1 MLFHKNKDVDLSTI
15 LDRVYSKDLLVR
27 CPKFIAGVF
36 LVAISYNVFLLPSN
50 TVYGVGGIGVILKK
64 LFNITPALTIF
75 ISSMILLVLSLFTL
89 GKKKTI
95 RTVAGSILYPIF
107 VAATSYYVRYFDLG
121 SLEPVVVVI
130 IGAVAHGIGL
140 GLIFKAGYTT
150 GGTDI
155 LNDIVAKY
163 GKVSIGKSMLFTDG
177 LIIIISLFV
186 FGFPTFI
193 YSLISLYIISVMTD
207 KVILG
212 ISQSKTF
219 YIITDNETSVKKFIM
234 NNLNHGVTVLQG
246 RGGYTGDNQK
256 VIMCTL
262 PTREY
267 FILKEGLKEID
278 PEAFFLVTDAYEVFG
293 GA

>member
-1 MLFHKNKDVDLSTI
+1 MLFHRNKDVDLSTI

-27 CPKFIAGVF
+27 FSEFILGVF

-50 TVYGVGGIGVILKK
+50 TVYGVGGIGVILKRI
-64 LFNITPALTIF
+64 LNITPALTIF
-75 ISSMILLVLSLFTL
+75 IGSMLLLALSWFAL
-89 GKKKTI
+89 GKKKTL

-121 SLEPVVVVI
+121 TLEPVVVVI
-130 IGAVAHGIGL
+130 IGAVAHGLGL

-163 GKVSIGKSMLFTDG
+163 GKVSIGKAMLFTDG
-177 LIIIISLFV
+177 LIILISLFV
-186 FGFPTFI
+186 FDFPTFI

-256 VIMCTL
+256 IIMCTL

-278 PEAFFLVTDAYEVFG
+278 PEAFFLVTDAYEVSG

>member
-1 MLFHKNKDVDLSTI
+1 MFFNKKKEMDLSNI
-15 LDRVYSKDLLVR
+15 LDRVYSKDRLVR
-27 CPKFIAGVF
+27 FAEFMLGVF
-36 LVAISYNVFLLPSN
+36 IVAISYNIFLLPSN
-50 TVYGVGGIGVILKK
+50 IVYGVGGIGVILKRI
-64 LFNITPALTIF
+64 FHITPYVTIF
-75 ISSMILLVLSLFTL
+75 IGDLLLLLVSLFTL
-89 GKKKTI
+89 GRKKTL
-95 RTVAGSILYPIF
+95 RSVAGSLLYPFF
-107 VAATSYYVRYFDLG
+107 VFATTYYIDLIDLG
-121 SLEPVVVVI
+121 KLEPVVIVI

-155 LNDIVAKY
+155 LNDIVSKF

-177 LIIIISLFV
+177 VIILVGLFV
-186 FGFPTFI
+186 FGFPTFV

-234 NNLNHGVTVLQG
+234 SNLNHGVTVLQA

-267 FILKEGLKEID
+267 YILKEGLKEID
-278 PEAFFLVTDAYEVFG
+278 PKAFFLVTDAYEVSG

>member
-1 MLFHKNKDVDLSTI
+1 
-15 LDRVYSKDLLVR
+15 
-27 CPKFIAGVF
+27 
-36 LVAISYNVFLLPSN
+36 
-50 TVYGVGGIGVILKK
+50 
-64 LFNITPALTIF
+64 
-75 ISSMILLVLSLFTL
+75 MILLVLSLFTL

-278 PEAFFLVTDAYEVFG
+278 PGAFFLVTDAYEVFG

>member
-1 MLFHKNKDVDLSTI
+1 MFFHNKNDVDLSNI
-15 LDRVYSKDLLVR
+15 LDRVYSKDKLVR
-27 CPKFIAGVF
+27 FAEFLAGVF
-36 LVAISYNVFLLPSN
+36 IVALSYNIFLLPSN
-50 TVYGVGGIGVILKK
+50 TVYGMGGIGIIIKK
-64 LFNITPALTIF
+64 LFNTNPAITIF
-75 ISSMILLVLSLFTL
+75 IGSMILLIVSMFTL
-89 GKKKTI
+89 GHKKTI
-95 RTVAGSILYPIF
+95 RSIAGSMLYPAF
-107 VAATSYYVRYFDLG
+107 VFATSYYINLIDLG
-121 SLEPVVVVI
+121 SLEPAIIVI
-130 IGAVAHGIGL
+130 IGAVAHGLGL

-155 LNDIVAKY
+155 LNDIVAKF
-163 GKVSIGKSMLFTDG
+163 GKISIGKAMLFTDG
-177 LIIIISLFV
+177 IIILVSLFV
-186 FGFPTFI
+186 FDFPTFI

-234 NNLNHGVTVLQG
+234 NNLNHGVTVLQA

-262 PTREY
+262 PTRDY
-267 FILKEGLKEID
+267 YILKEGLKEID
-278 PEAFFLVTDAYEVFG
+278 PKAFFLVTDAYEVSG

>member
-1 MLFHKNKDVDLSTI
+1 MFFNKKKQVDLSTI
-15 LDRVYSKDLLVR
+15 LDRVYSKDKLVR
-27 CPKFIAGVF
+27 FAEFFAGVF
-36 LVAISYNVFLLPSN
+36 IVAVSYNIFLLPSN

-64 LFNITPALTIF
+64 LFNVTPAVTIL
-75 ISSMILLVLSLFTL
+75 ISSLLLLIVSMFSL
-89 GKKKTI
+89 GHKKTI
-95 RTVAGSILYPIF
+95 RSIAGSLLYPIF
-107 VAATSYYVRYFDLG
+107 VFATSYYIELIDLG
-121 SLEPVVVVI
+121 ILEPIVI
-130 IGAVAHGIGL
+130 VIVGAVSHGLGL

-163 GKVSIGKSMLFTDG
+163 GKISIGKAMLFTDG
-177 LIIIISLFV
+177 VIILISLFV
-186 FGFPTFI
+186 FDFPTFI

-267 FILKEGLKEID
+267 YILKEGLKEID
-278 PEAFFLVTDAYEVFG
+278 PGAFFLVTDAYEVSG

>member
-1 MLFHKNKDVDLSTI
+1 MLFHKKKDVDLSNI

-27 CPKFIAGVF
+27 FAEFIAGVF
-36 LVAISYNVFLLPSN
+36 LVAMSYNVFLLPSN

-75 ISSMILLVLSLFTL
+75 IGSMFLLVLSLITL

-107 VAATSYYVRYFDLG
+107 VAATSYYVSYINLG
-121 SLEPVVVVI
+121 SLEPVVIVI
-130 IGAVAHGIGL
+130 IGAVTHGIGL

-155 LNDIVAKY
+155 LNDIVSKF
-163 GKVSIGKSMLFTDG
+163 GKVSIGTAMLFTDG
-177 LIIIISLFV
+177 LIILISLFV

-278 PEAFFLVTDAYEVFG
+278 PKAFFLVTDAYEVFG

>member
-1 MLFHKNKDVDLSTI
+1 MLFHKSNEVDLSTI

-27 CPKFIAGVF
+27 FAEFIAGVF
-36 LVAISYNVFLLPSN
+36 LVAISYNVFLLPRN

-64 LFNITPALTIF
+64 IFNITPALTIF
-75 ISSMILLVLSLFTL
+75 VSSMILLVLSLFTL

-121 SLEPVVVVI
+121 TLEPVVVVI
-130 IGAVAHGIGL
+130 IGAVTHGLGL

-163 GKVSIGKSMLFTDG
+163 GKVSIGKAMLFTDG

-278 PEAFFLVTDAYEVFG
+278 PGAFFLVTDAYEVFG

>member
-1 MLFHKNKDVDLSTI
+1 MLFHKKKQVDLNTI

-27 CPKFIAGVF
+27 FAEFIVGVF
-36 LVAISYNVFLLPSN
+36 LVSISYNVFLLPSN
-50 TVYGVGGIGVILKK
+50 TVYGVGGIGIILKK
-64 LFNITPALTIF
+64 LFNIVPAITIF

-89 GKKKTI
+89 GKKKTL

-107 VAATSYYVRYFDLG
+107 IAATSYYVNYFDLG
-121 SLEPVVVVI
+121 KLEPVVIVI
-130 IGAVAHGIGL
+130 IGAVTHGIGL

-155 LNDIVAKY
+155 LNDIVAKF
-163 GKVSIGKSMLFTDG
+163 GKVSIGKAMLLTDG
-177 LIIIISLFV
+177 LIILISLFV
-186 FGFPTFI
+186 FNFPTFI
-193 YSLISLYIISVMTD
+193 YSIISLYIISVMTD

-219 YIITDNETSVKKFIM
+219 YIITDNETSVKKYIM

-278 PEAFFLVTDAYEVFG
+278 PEAFFLVTDAYEVSG

>member
-1 MLFHKNKDVDLSTI
+1 MLFHRNKDVDLSTI

-27 CPKFIAGVF
+27 FSEFILGVF

-64 LFNITPALTIF
+64 ILNITPALTIF
-75 ISSMILLVLSLFTL
+75 IGSMLLLALSWFAL
-89 GKKKTI
+89 GKKKTL

-121 SLEPVVVVI
+121 TLEPVVVVI
-130 IGAVAHGIGL
+130 IGAVAHGLGL

-163 GKVSIGKSMLFTDG
+163 GKVSIGKAMLFTDG

-256 VIMCTL
+256 IIMCTL

-278 PEAFFLVTDAYEVFG
+278 PEAFFLVTDAYEVSG

>member
-27 CPKFIAGVF
+27 FSEFIAGVF

-64 LFNITPALTIF
+64 IFNITPALTIF
-75 ISSMILLVLSLFTL
+75 ISSMILLVLSMFTL
-89 GKKKTI
+89 GKKKTL

-121 SLEPVVVVI
+121 TLEPVVVVI
-130 IGAVAHGIGL
+130 IGAVTHGLGL

-163 GKVSIGKSMLFTDG
+163 GKVSIGKAMLFTDG
-177 LIIIISLFV
+177 LIILVSLFV
-186 FGFPTFI
+186 FDFPTFI

-278 PEAFFLVTDAYEVFG
+278 PGAFFLVTDAYEVFG

>member
-1 MLFHKNKDVDLSTI
+1 MLFHKNKDVDLSNI
-15 LDRVYSKDLLVR
+15 LDRVYSKDKLVR
-27 CPKFIAGVF
+27 FAEFIAGVF
-36 LVAISYNVFLLPSN
+36 IVALSYNIFLLPSN

-64 LFNITPALTIF
+64 LFNITPAFTIF
-75 ISSMILLVLSLFTL
+75 IGSMILLVVSLFTL
-89 GKKKTI
+89 GHKKTI
-95 RTVAGSILYPIF
+95 RSVAGSLLYPIF
-107 VAATSYYVRYFDLG
+107 VFATSYYIELIDLG
-121 SLEPVVVVI
+121 KLEPIVI
-130 IGAVAHGIGL
+130 VIVGAITHGIGL

-155 LNDIVAKY
+155 LNDIVAKF
-163 GKVSIGKSMLFTDG
+163 GKISIGKAMLFTDG
-177 LIIIISLFV
+177 AIILVGLFV
-186 FGFPTFI
+186 FNFPTFI
-193 YSLISLYIISVMTD
+193 YSLISLYIISIMTD

-262 PTREY
+262 PTRDY
-267 FILKEGLKEID
+267 YILKEGLKEID
-278 PEAFFLVTDAYEVFG
+278 PKAFFLVTDAYEVSG

>member
-1 MLFHKNKDVDLSTI
+1 MLFHKNKDKDLSNI
-15 LDRVYSKDLLVR
+15 MKDIYSKDRLVR
-27 CPKFIAGVF
+27 AVEFLLGIFI
-36 LVAISYNVFLLPSN
+36 VALSYNIFLLPSN

-64 LFNITPALTIF
+64 IWNFDPSITIF
-75 ISSMILLVLSLFTL
+75 ISSMLLLIVSYFAL
-89 GKKKTI
+89 GKAKTV
-95 RTVAGSILYPIF
+95 RTIAGSILYPLF
-107 VAATSYYVRYFDLG
+107 VAATSYYVKYFDLAT
-121 SLEPVVVVI
+121 LEPIVVVI
-130 IGAVAHGIGL
+130 IGAVTHGLGI

-155 LNDIVAKY
+155 LNDIVSKY

-177 LIIIISLFV
+177 LIILISLFV
-186 FGFPTFI
+186 FDFPTFI
-193 YSLISLYIISVMTD
+193 YSVISLYIISVMTD

-219 YIITDNETSVKKFIM
+219 YIITDNETTVKNFIM
-234 NNLNHGVTVLQG
+234 NNLNHGVTVIHG

-256 VIMCTL
+256 IIMCTL

-267 FILKEGLKEID
+267 YVLKEGLREID
-278 PEAFFLVTDAYEVFG
+278 PQAFFLVTDAYEVKG